1 MTREPFDA
9 AIEDDL
15 FYAEPMRKQ
24 RLDIL
29 LHLAQYGNE
38 LMLVTGPEGS
48 GKTTLLQQFQ
58 NKALDTWSIARIDAR
73 DGIDERKLVQQLY
86 HQMNMEFH
94 GATHAELLENME
106 HHFDSLQRSARQGIL
121 LIDDADQL
129 PVTAIN
135 QIVEMAALTNAA
147 NKPLLRIIMFGAP
160 ELENHFSAP
169 QTRLPANLVRR
180 TFDLPPFD
188 GEHTAHYVLHRLS
201 AAGFIDNEPFTESVL
216 RKLHKQ
222 SGGWP
227 GRINELAHNLLL
239 DSLPTLA
246 TEKVDDKGITF
257 KPLRVIAAVVASAIM
272 GSILI
277 WQDDI
282 NNWLKPGEITA
293 DTSNSSQVLEPAP
306 PFIGQPGV
314 EQPNAEQPEP
324 ALALAQGPS
333 TPLEAS
339 TETTP
344 PLPQQESTALKITA
358 TKPKAEPEPIKGSAL
373 ASIDTA
379 KDKHVPDTDTDKTSE
394 PTPGE
399 TAATTPAEKPQPVD
413 QKLPAQTTAKQS
425 VSLAS
430 PPTPTPTETAN
441 DLQQLPAHQEDWLLG
456 QNPNHYTLQ
465 LISGEH
471 ITTTQRFIR
480 KHQLQA
486 DLALYRTIRRDKPW
500 FVLLHGVYPSWQEAI
515 DARGRLPEKLR
526 LAPWVRNLADVQKD
540 IHKTLPQ

>member
-1 MTREPFDA
+1 VCKHRPDHGALTTNVQTNNGVNNTITNQSPYIDYYGMTREPFDA

-29 LHLAQYGNE
+29 LHLAQYGHE
-38 LMLVTGPEGS
+38 LILVTGPEGS

-58 NKALDTWSIARIDAR
+58 NKALDTWSIARIDAK

-86 HQMNMEFH
+86 HQMKMEFH
-94 GATHAELLENME
+94 GATHAELLENMK
-106 HHFDSLQRSARQGIL
+106 HHFDSLQRSARQGIM

-239 DSLPTLA
+239 DSQPTLA

-257 KPLRVIAAVVASAIM
+257 KPLRVIAAVVASVII

-282 NNWLKPGEITA
+282 NNWLKPGGTA
-293 DTSNSSQVLEPAP
+293 TDTSNSSQVLEPAP

-314 EQPNAEQPEP
+314 EQLNAEQPEP
-324 ALALAQGPS
+324 EPALAQGPS
-333 TPLEAS
+333 TPLETH

-344 PLPQQESTALKITA
+344 PPPQQEDTALEIAA
-358 TKPKAEPEPIKGSAL
+358 TKPKAAPEPIKESAL
-373 ASIDTA
+373 APIGAA
-379 KDKHVPDTDTDKTSE
+379 KDKHVPDTDKTSE

-399 TAATTPAEKPQPVD
+399 TAVTTPAEKTQPVD
-413 QKLPAQTTAKQS
+413 QKPPTQTTAKQT
-425 VSLAS
+425 VSPA
-430 PPTPTPTETAN
+430 PTPTETAD
-441 DLQQLPAHQEDWLLG
+441 DLQQLPAHQGEWLLG
-456 QNPNHYTLQ
+456 QNPEHYTLQ
-465 LISGEH
+465 LVAGPAAVSP
-471 ITTTQRFIR
+471 
-480 KHQLQA
+480 KNYA
-486 DLALYRTIRRDKPW
+486 A
-500 FVLLHGVYPSWQEAI
+500 
-515 DARGRLPEKLR
+515 
-526 LAPWVRNLADVQKD
+526 
-540 IHKTLPQ
+540 